1 MQHLKKRPIIRF
13 LAVIFSVVLGAL
25 LVSYQPAFADE
36 ATPQE
41 LIKEKFLEQ
50 NLFLPSCRDA
60 EKSEKCILNPDTE
73 YDLDL
78 NYGYRIKLKD
88 YKTLRKP
95 PLETSYDCYKKA
107 IYAKFTF
114 VQKRG
119 RRPNKEEILT
129 FSETYPIQADWEL
142 HFNTPLSG
150 TRDTSDGSMSTG
162 TLKIKSDPQCPLEVE
177 VYPNQTLQLFSGIK
191 STQDEEI
198 GNGRRIVNRRNP
210 SGNFALGRDYYAAR
224 PIGDSSYDCND
235 NQENYYDVEQKICY
249 QKLGSLSPITGK
261 NFPGLGGVS
270 VAQIIIKPD
279 SIRAPHWHLQ
289 FAETG
294 YCYEGLGQVG
304 VIVPSHTI
312 PKDYKDEDFYKEK
325 IIEEIF
331 LKPNEV
337 FLFPEG
343 SQHYLRNIGNEDFK
357 CILFFAEGPPLN
369 GDQLL
374 SISLQNIVGNT
385 PVGVLDSVFVAND
398 DGTINKVSDSP
409 AQNFSSKDQRSKVIP
424 VVQACSGDLPNI
436 EDPGCSPDSK
446 RNVDFQFPS
455 FLYSDVDP

>member
-60 EKSEKCILNPDTE
+60 EKSEKCILDPDTE

-150 TRDTSDGSMSTG
+150 SPGTSTG
-162 TLKIKSDPQCPLEVE
+162 SISSTGILEISSDPQCKLQVK
-177 VYPNQTLQLFSGIK
+177 VSPNQTLQLFSGIK
-191 STQDEEI
+191 SIQDEEI
-198 GNGRRIVNRRNP
+198 GNDNGINS
-210 SGNFALGRDYYAAR
+210 SGHFVFGRDYYAAR
-224 PIGDSSYDCND
+224 IGVPSDKCGD
-235 NQENYYDVEQKICY
+235 NQENHYNADQETCY
-249 QKLGSLSPITGK
+249 QRLGSLSPITGK

-436 EDPGCSPDSK
+436 EDPVCSPDSK

>member
-1 MQHLKKRPIIRF
+1 
-13 LAVIFSVVLGAL
+13 
-25 LVSYQPAFADE
+25 
-36 ATPQE
+36 
-41 LIKEKFLEQ
+41 
-50 NLFLPSCRDA
+50 
-60 EKSEKCILNPDTE
+60 
-73 YDLDL
+73 
-78 NYGYRIKLKD
+78 
-88 YKTLRKP
+88 
-95 PLETSYDCYKKA
+95 
-107 IYAKFTF
+107 
-114 VQKRG
+114 
-119 RRPNKEEILT
+119 
-129 FSETYPIQADWEL
+129 
-142 HFNTPLSG
+142 
-150 TRDTSDGSMSTG
+150 
-162 TLKIKSDPQCPLEVE
+162 VE

-436 EDPGCSPDSK
+436 EDPVCSPDSK

>member
-1 MQHLKKRPIIRF
+1 MQHLKRPIILL

-25 LVSYQPAFADE
+25 LVSYQPAFADG
-36 ATPQE
+36 ATP
-41 LIKEKFLEQ
+41 
-50 NLFLPSCRDA
+50 PSCSDA
-60 EKSEKCILNPDTE
+60 EKTEDCILEADTP
-73 YDLDL
+73 YNLDL
-78 NYGYRIKLKD
+78 NYGYIIKLKD
-88 YKTLRKP
+88 AIPTGNP
-95 PLETSYDCYKKA
+95 SPSNNCYDKA
-107 IYAKFTF
+107 IYARFTF
-114 VQKRG
+114 LG
-119 RRPNKEEILT
+119 TEPNSTEQFS

-210 SGNFALGRDYYAAR
+210 SGNFVLGRDYYAAR

-369 GDQLL
+369 GDELL
-374 SISLQNIVGNT
+374 SITLQNIVGNT

-398 DGTINKVSDSP
+398 DGTINKVSDSH

-436 EDPGCSPDSK
+436 EDPVCSPDSK